1 MLLVLIRI
9 ATVVVHQSI
18 VHLPI
23 VVIFHAGETELGHLI
38 KIGVCDTSAAAD
50 PPTDHLIL
58 TSHRAMDIVAR
69 REGRVPQAK
78 AVPLVLLARLA
89 S

>member
-38 KIGVCDTSAAAD
+38 KIGVCDNTSAAD
-50 PPTDHLIL
+50 PLIPAA
-58 TSHRAMDIVAR
+58 HRAMDIVAR

-89 S
+89 G